1 MVLFACCALLMYF
14 VRTEKAVSVVQT
26 ESEHRPL
33 VVVLKDEHDF
43 LIPLTISSSCS
54 DEIGCLNEALSFM
67 SQSSM
72 GLFSVL
78 PHHAQIQSI
87 LCEEG
92 CVIDFTKEILE
103 FMPSKKD
110 QIEQVLSVV
119 LNQYDNVI
127 LTVEGKPSPLRLK
140 SDTILNPVRL
150 VDQDYSKGYLYQM
163 YMMKEVMN
171 EQLLV
176 PVAIYA
182 PTADSI
188 SVIEQFYSMQVSVQ
202 FDNIDYAT
210 IQLEQADPWRLNLVV
225 KDAENLKDSASVM
238 AVLHSIKKHTDAKSV
253 ELIINDVVVQQ
264 FELDELPFN
273 QIHLSDEG
281 NIVYNINGD

>member
-1 MVLFACCALLMYF
+1 MKNRKLVVLFACCALLMYF
-14 VRTEKAVSVVQT
+14 MRTEKTVSVVQT

-33 VVVLKDEHDF
+33 VVVLKDEHDL
-43 LIPLTISSSCS
+43 LIPLTINSSCS

-67 SQSSM
+67 SHSLM

-78 PHHAQIQSI
+78 PQHAQIQSI

-103 FMPSKKD
+103 FMPSKKK
-110 QIEQVLSVV
+110 QVEQALSVV
-119 LNQYDNVI
+119 LNEYDNVI
-127 LTVEGKPSPLRLK
+127 LTVEGKPSPLHLE

-188 SVIEQFYSMQVSVQ
+188 SVIEQFYSE
-202 FDNIDYAT
+202 FYDNSKDYEDAPHDE
-210 IQLEQADPWRLNLVV
+210 LED
-225 KDAENLKDSASVM
+225 
-238 AVLHSIKKHTDAKSV
+238 V
-253 ELIINDVVVQQ
+253 E
-264 FELDELPFN
+264 ETLDEVLK
-273 QIHLSDEG
+273 
-281 NIVYNINGD
+281 